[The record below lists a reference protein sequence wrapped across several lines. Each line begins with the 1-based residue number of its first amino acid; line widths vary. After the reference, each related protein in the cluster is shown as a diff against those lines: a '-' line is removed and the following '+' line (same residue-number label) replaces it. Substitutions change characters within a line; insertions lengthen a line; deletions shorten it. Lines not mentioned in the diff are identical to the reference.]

1 MRGGTFD
8 SLQRLGV
15 TVLNFIVGVPFWAGV
30 VVGVIVTL
38 LLTAIF

>member
-1 MRGGTFD
+1 M
-8 SLQRLGV
+8 
-15 TVLNFIVGVPFWAGV
+15 TVLSFIVGVPFWAGV